1 MAYAVDAKPRVSWGL
16 APAAGMAVSA
26 ALLFGVQVPL
36 AGYATL
42 LASLISAFVLD
53 RDLFRSLVL
62 VGLGLGI
69 VSTIS
74 VAANISYG
82 NIALMGAVLSLAVA
96 APYVSERWGFPR
108 LGVGRFDQRA
118 IRFPINTGQR
128 WTVLER
134 AYLPI
139 VLVLGY
145 VILPFYFIG
154 SGAYRNWPAIHAPDE
169 LVRLFIGVNF
179 VGIWDEMFFIC
190 LVFALLRRHFPVWQ
204 ANLLQ
209 AVIFVS
215 FLWELGY
222 RAWGPLMTF
231 PFALLQGYIF
241 ARTRSLTYVVCVH
254 LLFDLVV
261 FLVLVHA
268 HNPGWLPIFLH

>member
-108 LGVGRFDQRA
+108 LGVGRFDLADRSRDR
-118 IRFPINTGQR
+118 RFLLNRDARGFPKRI
-128 WTVLER
+128 E
-134 AYLPI
+134 
-139 VLVLGY
+139 
-145 VILPFYFIG
+145 
-154 SGAYRNWPAIHAPDE
+154 SGGDHR
-169 LVRLFIGVNF
+169 G
-179 VGIWDEMFFIC
+179 
-190 LVFALLRRHFPVWQ
+190 
-204 ANLLQ
+204 
-209 AVIFVS
+209 
-215 FLWELGY
+215 
-222 RAWGPLMTF
+222 
-231 PFALLQGYIF
+231 
-241 ARTRSLTYVVCVH
+241 
-254 LLFDLVV
+254 
-261 FLVLVHA
+261 
-268 HNPGWLPIFLH
+268 